1 MKYDDAETC
10 FLNFETDLE
19 NEAGGTHT
27 GMYLAWAA
35 FNGLLDEGFDEAV
48 LAPLR
53 ARQSTGRQLYFDQ
66 CDGKLT
72 DEDFNDRG
80 NAFTASYY
88 EASFLADYQRVFADQ
103 MPNGGETT
111 DDFCSVPDTWENFD
125 RLVPVL
131 DQRFAQWQQ
140 AQASASTPAMAAA
153 GASAPPAASAS
164 VVPPLALAEDPAE
177 EVARLRARAKG
188 GDRDA
193 WFELGVEYLTG
204 QRVPKD
210 MAAAADAFTRGAERG
225 AVECQFNLG
234 VCFQHGDGRPRDAA
248 KALHWFSQAANGGHA
263 AGLFQLAMAYR
274 TGNGVPQDPV
284 AANALMLLA
293 QANGSDEAR
302 QAGITA
308 GTLAES
314 TVLLDKIRQ
323 PGQLLL
329 TLSRRRTGAVA
340 TVGARPTGLP
350 HGAARTTG
358 TGPAVTVEIGRAGE
372 GRVGGPAVV
381 ALLVGAASF
390 ILLLLASSFAKG
402 TALQLLAVLLGAV
415 AAFGA
420 YRCSL
425 GLGKSTG
432 AAALLAVLAFVPVL
446 GSFVCLALVLQ
457 IYRQRGSR

>member
-19 NEAGGTHT
+19 NEAGGTHA

-48 LAPLR
+48 LAPLKSR
-53 ARQSTGRQLYFDQ
+53 GITGCQLYFDQ

-72 DEDFNDRG
+72 DGDFNERG

-88 EASFLADYQRVFADQ
+88 EASFVADYQRVFADQ
-103 MPNGGETT
+103 MPNGGEST

-125 RLVPVL
+125 RLAPVL

-140 AQASASTPAMAAA
+140 AQAAAPAPAPSGASVPADAST
-153 GASAPPAASAS
+153 SAL
-164 VVPPLALAEDPAE
+164 PPLALAEDPAE
-177 EVARLRARAKG
+177 VVARLRARAKG

-225 AVECQFNLG
+225 SVECQFNLG

-263 AGLFQLAMAYR
+263 AGLFHLAMAYR
-274 TGNGVPQDPV
+274 TGSGVPQDAV

-314 TVLLDKIRQ
+314 TVLLERIRQ

-358 TGPAVTVEIGRAGE
+358 TGPAVTVDIGRAGE

-381 ALLVGAASF
+381 ALLVGATSF
-390 ILLLLASSFAKG
+390 ILLLLASSLVKG
-402 TALQLLAVLLGAV
+402 AALQLLAALLGAV

-425 GLGKSTG
+425 GLGKSNG

-457 IYRQRGSR
+457 IYRQQRAR